1 MNKKKREVEY
11 RYYEMP
17 DELPVLALLG
27 NGWIRPYGE
36 QGLDALH
43 FHNHLEIGYCYEG
56 HGTLVV
62 EEKQRAY
69 GPGTFSFIPHHV
81 CHTTVSDC
89 GMLCRNEY
97 LFVDVESFLNA
108 CYEDDPRFSERLIG
122 LVNRRSLIATDEEK
136 PEIARLI
143 LALIEEMRQKKTLW
157 AISARGLLLSL
168 LIQVARCAEDDEDR
182 DDALEPPKPDAQ
194 LLVISQA
201 LGYVSA
207 HYAEEIRIST
217 LAACCH
223 MSETHFRRV
232 FSEIMSLGPLEY
244 VHLVR
249 IETACALLRTTD
261 YSIETIARRV
271 GYPTMTTFDRNF
283 RRVTASTPMQWKK
296 KSDRADQKLRNYRI
310 AAFQGWR

>member
-157 AISARGLLLSL
+157 AISAGGCCC
-168 LIQVARCAEDDEDR
+168 RCSSRWPAAPR
-182 DDALEPPKPDAQ
+182 MTRIGTTRWSRP
-194 LLVISQA
+194 SR
-201 LGYVSA
+201 
-207 HYAEEIRIST
+207 IRS
-217 LAACCH
+217 C
-223 MSETHFRRV
+223 
-232 FSEIMSLGPLEY
+232 
-244 VHLVR
+244 
-249 IETACALLRTTD
+249 
-261 YSIETIARRV
+261 
-271 GYPTMTTFDRNF
+271 
-283 RRVTASTPMQWKK
+283 W
-296 KSDRADQKLRNYRI
+296 
-310 AAFQGWR
+310 